1 LEEFVVQIYTGGK
14 ITIPNQ
20 LRKRFDVKE
29 GDYVRLV
36 LMEIFKENNDGEWI
50 SRKVE

>member
-1 LEEFVVQIYTGGK
+1 MVRIYTDGR
-14 ITIPNQ
+14 ITIPYQ

-36 LMEIFKENNDGEWI
+36 LMEVFKENDDGEWI
-50 SRKVE
+50 SRKMGIG